1 MGVDSAIDITD
12 EQRKTILTLLQRYLP
27 GTAAWTY
34 GSRVKWTSRPQSDL
48 DLVVFATPEQS
59 GRVGVL
65 REAFEES
72 DLPFRVDLFVWDEV
86 PASFRKQIG
95 SEHVVLVE
103 KEPFAYS
110 DEISAWNA
118 RAWGDIA
125 TLEYG
130 KALRNYRSTN
140 GSYRVFGTNGPIGWH
155 TERLYEGPSVIVGR
169 KGAYRGIHYAP
180 DPFFVIDTAFYLKP
194 KDQFDARWAY
204 YELLSHDINGLD
216 SGSAIPSTS
225 RESFYALPVLV
236 PPLPEQRTIA
246 HILGTLDDKIE
257 LNRRMNESLEAMV
270 RALFKSWFVDFDP
283 VRAKVEG
290 RDTGL
295 PRDIADLFP
304 DRMVESELGEIPD
317 GWEAVP
323 LPKLIEV
330 NPKRSLPRGKIAPYL
345 KMANMPIKGHVPE
358 SATYR
363 PFGSGMRFA
372 NGDTLIARITPCLEN
387 GKTAY
392 VDFLREDEIGWGS
405 TEYIVMK
412 SIPPLPDEFAYCLAR
427 SVRFRQFAIQN
438 MTGTSGRQRVP
449 AKALNGFSLPSP
461 PAPVAAEFGS
471 VARSIFPRANRA
483 VHESR
488 ALAALRDALLP
499 KLVSGELRQNVADR
513 LFKETV

>member
-257 LNRRMNESLEAMV
+257 LTRRINETLEAMA

-283 VRAKVEG
+283 VRAKMES

-295 PRDIADLFP
+295 PQDIVDLFP
-304 DRMVESELGEIPD
+304 DRMVDSELGEIPEGWHPGHLADIAHAARRGVHPADVDFETPYIGLEHMPRHSIALMDWGSAGSVTSNKSVCRKGDILFGKLRPYFHKVGIAPLD
-317 GWEAVP
+317 GICSTDIVVIAPEAKEWTAFVLACVSSNDFVSYTNQTSTGTRMPRTNWENMGNYRICLPTTPVRRAFQNATRPMLDRIVANTHEFRTVTALRDTL
-323 LPKLIEV
+323 LPKLI
-330 NPKRSLPRGKIAPYL
+330 
-345 KMANMPIKGHVPE
+345 
-358 SATYR
+358 
-363 PFGSGMRFA
+363 
-372 NGDTLIARITPCLEN
+372 
-387 GKTAY
+387 
-392 VDFLREDEIGWGS
+392 
-405 TEYIVMK
+405 
-412 SIPPLPDEFAYCLAR
+412 
-427 SVRFRQFAIQN
+427 
-438 MTGTSGRQRVP
+438 
-449 AKALNGFSLPSP
+449 
-461 PAPVAAEFGS
+461 
-471 VARSIFPRANRA
+471 
-483 VHESR
+483 
-488 ALAALRDALLP
+488 
-499 KLVSGELRQNVADR
+499 SGELRVKDASER
-513 LFKETV
+513 LGISR